1 MDIIKNIVTGF
12 CFFCMF
18 GAIYCLGYYHGCKR
32 TFKITDDYINELEK
46 AEKEAIDLRKDK
58 AYNEKERAYREAI
71 RDIDDLK

>member
-12 CFFCMF
+12 CFLCMF
-18 GAIYCLGYYHGCKR
+18 GAIYCLGYYHGCKC
-32 TFKITDDYINELEK
+32 TFKITDDYINELE
-46 AEKEAIDLRKDK
+46 K